1 MNSDKMFKKENYGKN
16 KIRSF
21 IKLLIYSGQVKTLFK
36 SFKPNKTKSNI
47 FNN

>member
-16 KIRSF
+16 KIRNF
-21 IKLLIYSGQVKTLFK
+21 VKLLIFLDQVKTLFK
-36 SFKPNKTKSNI
+36 SFKLNKTKSNI